1 MLSETSGLKDALRKR
16 LTVEQ
21 IDYLKRL
28 YRRSQHA
35 WLRTLHSNDLR
46 RMGNVF
52 RAGKYDWYYPA
63 YERHFH
69 GLRDRPLNI
78 LEIGIGG
85 YDTSAAGGESLRMWE
100 CYFPRAR
107 IYGLD
112 IYDKTPHDAGR
123 VQTFRGSQ
131 ADENFLRAVV
141 QKMGSIDI
149 VIDDGSH
156 INEHVRKSFDVIF
169 PLLADS
175 GIYVIEDT
183 HSSYWESFGG
193 SSTDLKRDDTTLG
206 LVKSLL
212 DALNHREI
220 RDSLRQPGP
229 FDSTVVGVH
238 CYHNIVFIQ
247 KGHNVTSCGL
257 EAGGADGQS
266 R

>member
-1 MLSETSGLKDALRKR
+1 MVSETSGFKGALRKR

-21 IDYLKRL
+21 IDHLKRL

-35 WLRTLHSNDLR
+35 WLRTLHSKDLR
-46 RMGNVF
+46 RMGDAF
-52 RAGKYDWYYPA
+52 AAGKYDWYYPA
-63 YERHFH
+63 YERHF
-69 GLRDRPLNI
+69 GALRDRRLNI

-85 YDTSAAGGESLRMWE
+85 YDTSAAGGGSLRMWE
-100 CYFPRAR
+100 CYFPHAK

-112 IYDKTPHDAGR
+112 IYDKSPHDAGR
-123 VQTFRGSQ
+123 VRTFRGSQ
-131 ADENFLRAVV
+131 ADESFLRTMV
-141 QKMGSIDI
+141 QQIGPIDI

-156 INEHVRKSFDVIF
+156 INEHVRKSFDVLF
-169 PLLADS
+169 PLVADN

-193 SSTDLKRDDTTLG
+193 SSTDLKRDDTGLG
-206 LVKSLL
+206 LVKGLL

-220 RDSLRQPGP
+220 RDPLRQPGP
-229 FDSTVVGVH
+229 FDSTVVELH

-247 KGHNVTSCGL
+247 KGHNVTVCAL
-257 EAGGADGQS
+257 GADAEDGQD